1 MPLNSAAWWQPP
13 SPMTRA
19 RSPSAIPRGEA
30 SGQDQPGEN
39 RPLEIGKGRLLREG
53 MDVAILSLGARLDA
67 ALEAARLLEEQG
79 LSATV
84 ADARFCKPLDTELV
98 EGLARNHPLLVTV
111 EDGAIGGFSAH
122 VLQHLAAQ
130 DLLGQT
136 RVRAFTLPDRFIG
149 HGTPAEQYA
158 DAGLDAKGLCG
169 GILAALGKT

>member
-1 MPLNSAAWWQPP
+1 M
-13 SPMTRA
+13 
-19 RSPSAIPRGEA
+19 
-30 SGQDQPGEN
+30 
-39 RPLEIGKGRLLREG
+39 
-53 MDVAILSLGARLDA
+53 
-67 ALEAARLLEEQG
+67 
-79 LSATV
+79 
-84 ADARFCKPLDTELV
+84 

-122 VLQHLAAQ
+122 VLQHLAAK